1 MKKKRLVWG
10 TVAGGVIIALA
21 LRRPAKASVPTSP
34 IKVQGG
40 LVTGTVEDGL
50 NVFKGIPFAAPPTGP
65 NRWRSPQ
72 PIVPWKGIKQADAFG
87 PAPLQS
93 KLAAMLMSQSFTV
106 NMSEDCLYLN
116 IWAPDKQDKQKQ
128 LPVMVWIYGG
138 AFNSGLTN
146 SPLYDGARLAKR
158 GVVLVSIAYR
168 VGPFGFLA
176 HPGLSAESVA
186 ENRSYGSGNYGLMDQ
201 IAALRW
207 VQQNIAQFG
216 GDPSNVTLF
225 GESAGG
231 ESTSILAASPLAK
244 GLFQKVISESGSFF
258 GPIRQGDEPIVG
270 PNALADAEKK
280 GTRFLERLK
289 VKNISEARALSAD
302 AIQKEAATGFK
313 SGPVLDDYVI
323 RDDAYRLYQAGK
335 FNDTPLLLGTN
346 SNDGGMFT
354 PPINT
359 PAQFETL
366 VRTALGDKADSI
378 LAAYPHTTAAQAAK
392 SARQIVGDTVF
403 AWGTWS
409 WARLQNKHG
418 KNPAYLYYF
427 DYAPDTPDGANH
439 AAEIPYVFGTK
450 ESQVNA
456 EKKALSDKMQL
467 YWTNFAK
474 TGNPNGN
481 ELETWPTFSEP
492 NAQVLKFGSNIGIGS
507 VPNLKQFEVLD
518 QYFVGLRASRS
529 IPTK

>member
-1 MKKKRLVWG
+1 M
-10 TVAGGVIIALA
+10 VAVGVLTALT
-21 LRRPAKASVPTSP
+21 LRKSAKASVPTSP
-34 IKVQGG
+34 VKVQGG
-40 LVTGTVEDGL
+40 LISGTVEGDL
-50 NVFKGIPFAAPPTGP
+50 NVFKGIPFAAPPIGP

-72 PIVPWKGIKQADAFG
+72 PVVAWKGVKQANNFG
-87 PAPLQS
+87 PAPLQN
-93 KLAAMLMSQSFTV
+93 KLTAMFMSQSFNV

-116 IWAPDKQDKQKQ
+116 IWTPAKRDKQKK

-138 AFNSGLTN
+138 AFNSGLTS
-146 SPLYDGARLAKR
+146 SPLYDGAMLARR

-176 HPGLSAESVA
+176 HPDLSARNGA
-186 ENRSYGSGNYGLMDQ
+186 ENKVYGSGNYGLMDQ

-207 VQQNIAQFG
+207 VQQNIAPFG
-216 GDPSNVTLF
+216 GDASNVTIF

-244 GLFQKVISESGSFF
+244 GLFHKVISESGSFF

-270 PNALADAEKK
+270 PNSLSDAEKRGK
-280 GTRFLERLK
+280 QFLERLN
-289 VKNISEARALSAD
+289 VKNIAEARALSAD
-302 AIQKEAATGFK
+302 AIQKEATIGFK
-313 SGPVLDDYVI
+313 SGPVLDNYVM

-335 FNDTPLLLGTN
+335 FNDTPVLLGTN

-354 PPINT
+354 PPIKS
-359 PAQFETL
+359 PAQFEAL
-366 VRTALGDKADSI
+366 VRTAMSDNADSI
-378 LAAYPHTTAAQAAK
+378 LAAYPHATEAQAAK
-392 SARQIVGDTVF
+392 SARQILGDSIF

-427 DYAPDTPDGANH
+427 DYAPDTPDGASH

-450 ESQVNA
+450 ESQSNA
-456 EKKALSDKMQL
+456 ERKALSNKMQL

-481 ELETWPTFSEP
+481 GLEKWPAYGEP
-492 NAQVLKFGSNIGIGS
+492 KAQALKFGSNISTGP
-507 VPNLKQFEVLD
+507 VPNLKQLEALD
-518 QYFVGLRASRS
+518 LYFAGLRASRALKNYS
-529 IPTK
+529 SRDSK